1 MPALMVHYN
10 TSFIAGVCGCS
21 SRVCLTLLTVL
32 ELFLQVSV
40 QVDKDSKEAKQA
52 AERSAAAATGL
63 DSFLKQIESKK
74 KVRQRCQKPLPSFI
88 VTESAS
94 CHLIKPRGQNQGSIV
109 ATGMISMLAG
119 C

>member
-1 MPALMVHYN
+1 M
-10 TSFIAGVCGCS
+10 
-21 SRVCLTLLTVL
+21 
-32 ELFLQVSV
+32 

-74 KVRQRCQKPLPSFI
+74 KVRRRRQKPLPSFI
-88 VTESAS
+88 VTETAS
-94 CHLIKPRGQNQGSIV
+94 CHPIKKPRGQNKGSII